1 MSIHYLQQRLTLSNG
16 RNMGINMSIKS
27 VIGATAQIII
37 KVVVFAYLIMYIFR
51 TAIAAYDYGYRV
63 FTEPPLSYGDGRII
77 SVYIEEDSSALDVGE
92 MLQEKGLI
100 RDGRLFMIQE
110 LLSENHGKIQ
120 PGVYDLNTNMT
131 SQEMLAVIAQEPE
144 SDEETEE

>member
-1 MSIHYLQQRLTLSNG
+1 
-16 RNMGINMSIKS
+16 MSIKS

>member
-1 MSIHYLQQRLTLSNG
+1 MVGSEMT
-16 RNMGINMSIKS
+16 MDIKY

-37 KVVVFAYLIMYIFR
+37 KVALFAYIIIHILR
-51 TAIAAYDYGYRV
+51 WATAAYDYGYRV
-63 FTEPPLSYGDGRII
+63 FTEPPMSFGDGRII
-77 SVYIEEDSSALDVGE
+77 SVYVENDSSALDVGE

-110 LLSENHGKIQ
+110 LLSEHHGKIQ

-131 SQEMLAVIAQEPE
+131 TQEMLEVIAQEPE
-144 SDEETEE
+144 TDEETE

>member
-1 MSIHYLQQRLTLSNG
+1 MSVKN
-16 RNMGINMSIKS
+16 
-27 VIGATAQIII
+27 VIGATAQIAI
-37 KVVVFAYLIMYIFR
+37 KIVVFAYIIMYIFR

-63 FTEPPLSYGDGRII
+63 FTEPPLSYGEGRII
-77 SVYIEEDSSALDVGE
+77 SVYIEEDSSALDVGK

-110 LLSENHGKIQ
+110 FLSENHGKIQ

-131 SQEMLAVIAQEPE
+131 SQDMLAVIAQEPE
-144 SDEETEE
+144 TDGETEE

>member
-1 MSIHYLQQRLTLSNG
+1 MD
-16 RNMGINMSIKS
+16 IKY

-37 KVVVFAYLIMYIFR
+37 KVALFAYIIIHILR
-51 TAIAAYDYGYRV
+51 WATAAYDYGYRV
-63 FTEPPLSYGDGRII
+63 FTEPPMSFGDGRII
-77 SVYIEEDSSALDVGE
+77 SVYVENDSSALDVGE

-110 LLSENHGKIQ
+110 LLSEHHGKIQ

-131 SQEMLAVIAQEPE
+131 TQEMLEVIAQEPE
-144 SDEETEE
+144 TDEETE

>member
-1 MSIHYLQQRLTLSNG
+1 
-16 RNMGINMSIKS
+16 MSIKN
-27 VIGATAQIII
+27 VIGATAQIAI
-37 KVVVFAYLIMYIFR
+37 KIVVFAYIIMYIFR

-63 FTEPPLSYGDGRII
+63 FTEPPLSYGEGRII
-77 SVYIEEDSSALDVGE
+77 SVYIEEDSSALDVGK

-110 LLSENHGKIQ
+110 FLSENHGKIQ

-131 SQEMLAVIAQEPE
+131 SQDMLAVIAQESE
-144 SDEETEE
+144 SDEETDK